1 MRVAFVNLQ
10 LSDELSGVTRAI
22 SGQARACR
30 EAGVPID
37 FWVVNPTKEGREGD
51 LHFARF
57 ERSPLGERATRFLKA
72 RLLQRV
78 AALDSYDVLLLRY
91 PLAIDLD
98 PLALI
103 RSSRARVITV
113 HHTREID
120 ELLSGGRSAGAV
132 ARAALERLNGA
143 RVLRRVAG
151 IAAVTDEIRRYELG
165 RAGVEKPSRT
175 VANGIDVERVPQTNF
190 VPFDGST
197 LRLLFI
203 ASSHAPWHGTD
214 RLLASLRAYRG
225 PVKLFLHMVGGAS
238 GSAPGTTEEDGAL
251 TIRHHGTLHGASLDT
266 VFRDTTLAFSSLAMY
281 RTGLREACVLK
292 TREYVARGV
301 PFVYGYDDVDLPGQH
316 PFCLNVGN
324 SDAPFAVDRLTD
336 FAKEAASQP
345 GLSGAMREYARTRMD
360 WKVKMRSFLELASE
374 VA

>member
-37 FWVVNPTKEGREGD
+37 FWVVNPSKEGRED
-51 LHFARF
+51 NLHFARF
-57 ERSPLGERATRFLKA
+57 EQSRLGERATRLFKA

-78 AALDSYDVLLLRY
+78 AGLESYDVLLLRY

-103 RSSRARVITV
+103 RSSRAKVITV
-113 HHTREID
+113 HHTREVD
-120 ELLSGGRSAGAV
+120 ELLSGGRTAGALV
-132 ARAALERLNGA
+132 RAGVERVNGA

-151 IAAVTDEIRRYELG
+151 IAAVTDEIRRYELA
-165 RAGVEKPSRT
+165 RAGVAKPSRT
-175 VANGIDVERVPQTNF
+175 VANGIDVERVPHTSF
-190 VPFDGST
+190 VPFDGSE

-225 PVKLFLHMVGGAS
+225 PVKLLLHLVGGAS
-238 GSAPGTTEEDGAL
+238 GSAPGTTEKDGAL
-251 TIRHHGTLHGASLDT
+251 TIQHHGTLHGARLDA
-266 VFRDTTLAFSSLAMY
+266 VFRDTTLAFSSLAMF

-292 TREYVARGV
+292 TREYMARGV

-316 PFCLNVGN
+316 PFCRNVGN
-324 SDAPFAVDRLTD
+324 SDAPFTVDSLID
-336 FAKEAASQP
+336 FAMEASSHP
-345 GLSGAMREYARTRMD
+345 GLSEAMREFARARMD
-360 WKVKMRSFLELASE
+360 WKVKMQAFLEFASE